1 MGLLIN
7 SELIWLSIP
16 RCASVSIEKSLLK
29 SNLNIRRLDFD
40 KEYPN
45 AHMHFKKSS
54 LYENFGI
61 HKTIC
66 IKRDWF
72 DRWLSGLRHFFHVT
86 EKSKLYTPI
95 IQWKDVDND
104 FIYKTFDVEF
114 TNVLYSTDNSEW
126 DNIHLRLIKEKK
138 LKDVHFING
147 FIVPNY
153 NGILAALQSPNFIK
167 ENEPADY
174 EFDISEIDKF
184 SDFIYDKFGERLNI
198 EKLNHSSKVS
208 SKIVINDELRQW
220 VWDKFEK
227 PFEKRNQ
234 LI

>member
-7 SELIWLSIP
+7 NELIWLSIP
-16 RCASVSIEKSLLK
+16 RCASVSIEKALLT
-29 SNLNIRRLDFD
+29 SNLNIKRLDLD
-40 KEYPN
+40 LEYPN
-45 AHMHFKKSS
+45 AHSHFKKST

-72 DRWLSGLRHFFHVT
+72 DRWLSGLQHFFYVT
-86 EKSKLYTPI
+86 EISKLYAPI
-95 IQWKDVDND
+95 IKWEDVDND
-104 FIYKTFDVEF
+104 FIFKTFDVEF
-114 TNVLYSTDNSEW
+114 SNTLYSTDNSEW
-126 DNIHLRLIKEKK
+126 DDIHLRLIKEKK
-138 LKDVHFING
+138 LKDIHLING
-147 FIVPNY
+147 FVVKHY
-153 NGILAALQSPNFIK
+153 NGILSALQSQNWIK

-184 SDFIYDKFGERLNI
+184 SNFIYDKFGEKLNI
-198 EKLNHSSKVS
+198 EKLNYSNKVN
-208 SKIVINDELRQW
+208 SKIVINNELKEW

-227 PFEKRNQ
+227 PFQKRNQ